1 MLGAILQAS
10 FSEFLNE
17 IEPGTWIPLG
27 VFVLGVT
34 YQSPIEND
42 SRFTATQNRFL
53 RTQQCT
59 KSKGRKQESIGRV
72 LKKLILVNSS

>member
-1 MLGAILQAS
+1 MLEAILLS
-10 FSEFLNE
+10 FSEVLNE

-27 VFVLGVT
+27 DSYCVT

-72 LKKLILVNSS
+72 FKKLLLVKSS